1 MKNNAIPVF
10 ILFFLGACGPYKH
23 AVPTIAGS
31 EGEFVLSSA
40 DFRDNNLMP
49 RAFACDGINI
59 SPALKWSGAP
69 SGVKS
74 FILTMRS
81 PDSASGDF
89 LHWAVVD
96 IPAAAS
102 GIERN
107 TKFPPNSRELKNDFT
122 TLGYSG
128 PCPPSGSSYRFVFTL
143 YAVDAARFNDA
154 PAPLDDFL
162 KDHTLA
168 KAALTG
174 IYKKK

>member
-1 MKNNAIPVF
+1 MRNKAISVF

-23 AVPTIAGS
+23 AVQPPAGS
-31 EGEFVLSSA
+31 EGEFILSSA

-59 SPALKWSGAP
+59 SPALKWNGVP

-96 IPAAAS
+96 IPAAVR
-102 GIERN
+102 GVERN
-107 TKFPPNSRELKNDFT
+107 AKFPPNSRELKNDFT
-122 TLGYSG
+122 TSGYSG
-128 PCPPSGSSYRFVFTL
+128 PCPPSGSSYRYVFTL
-143 YAVDAARFNDA
+143 YAVDAVRFNDS

-162 KDHTLA
+162 KGHTLA
-168 KAALTG
+168 KAVLTG
-174 IYKKK
+174 IYKKR